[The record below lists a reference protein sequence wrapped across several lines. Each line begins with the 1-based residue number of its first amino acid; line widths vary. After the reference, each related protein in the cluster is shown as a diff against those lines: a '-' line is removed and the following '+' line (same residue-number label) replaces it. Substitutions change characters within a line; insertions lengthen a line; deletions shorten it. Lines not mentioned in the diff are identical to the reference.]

1 MKNTKP
7 NKPFNLDNP
16 RIYRFKLLFKPV
28 IVIMIISISLLLN
41 SCQQTA
47 DEHYNKAMEFAQS
60 KNFSLAVIELDKAI
74 ELNPNFAKAYLER
87 GKYRFNLQDH
97 RTVIKSSSIDS
108 VKIKS
113 LFKSSINDF
122 TKAMELDSALMKD
135 ALVGR
140 GHAFGALKDYSNAVA
155 DFEEVLK
162 KDETNKQLTWLT
174 IHLTL
179 TMKDTVRTKALMG
192 QIISVSPNDAE
203 NYYLRATYK
212 LTAFNDKIGACED
225 LNRAKELFSENEKYL
240 SKNLKA
246 EIEEI
251 TKINCTK

>member
-7 NKPFNLDNP
+7 NKPFSLDNP
-16 RIYRFKLLFKPV
+16 RIFRFKLLFKPV
-28 IVIMIISISLLLN
+28 IVIMIISISLLLY
-41 SCQQTA
+41 SCQPTA
-47 DEHYNKAMEFAQS
+47 DEHFNKAMEFAQS

-87 GKYRFNLQDH
+87 GKYRFNLQYH
-97 RTVIKSSSIDS
+97 RTIIKSSSIDS

-140 GHAFGALKDYSNAVA
+140 GHAFGALKDYKNAVA
-155 DFEEVLK
+155 DFEEVIK
-162 KDETNKQLTWLT
+162 KDETNKQLTWFT

-179 TMKDTVRTKALMG
+179 TMKDTVGAKLLMDR
-192 QIISVSPNDAE
+192 IISLSPNDAE
-203 NYYLRATYK
+203 NYYVRATYK

-225 LNRAKELFSENEKYL
+225 LNRAKELFNENEKYL

-251 TKINCTK
+251 IKINCTK

>member
-28 IVIMIISISLLLN
+28 IVIMIISISLLLC

-60 KNFSLAVIELDKAI
+60 KNFSLAIIELDKAI

-87 GKYRFNLQDH
+87 GKYRFNLQYPK
-97 RTVIKSSSIDS
+97 TVIKSGSIDS
-108 VKIKS
+108 VKLKS

-122 TKAMELDSALMKD
+122 TKAIELDSTLMKD

-140 GHAFGALKDYSNAVA
+140 GHAYGAINDFENSLM

-162 KDETNKQLTWLT
+162 KDETDKQIAWNTV
-174 IHLTL
+174 HLKL
-179 TMKDTVRTKALMG
+179 FLKDTVGAKALMG
-192 QIISVSPNDAE
+192 RIINVSPNDAE

-225 LNRAKELFSENEKYL
+225 LNRAKELYNENDKGL
-240 SKNLKA
+240 PKNLKA

-251 TKINCTK
+251 IRINCTK